1 MTPERYQQI
10 GEIYHS
16 ALELA
21 PKQRVTFLA
30 QACAGDE
37 ELLREVESLIA
48 SNEQAGE
55 FIHAPALEVAAE
67 LLATDQLDLFPGK
80 SLGPYTILELLG
92 SGGMGEVYLA
102 QDSRLGRRVA
112 LKLLPDHFV
121 TNQDRLR
128 RFRQEARAASALNHP
143 NIITIH
149 EIGETETTHY
159 IVTEFI
165 EGETL
170 RALLFRNRVELVR
183 ALDIATQAASALAA
197 AHVAGIV
204 HRDIKPENIMLRDDG
219 YVKVLDFGIAKLM
232 PEGPAPPMGMSVETC
247 PGLIVGTAHY
257 MSPEQAQGL
266 KVDERTDIWSLGVVL
281 YEMLTGQLPFKGKT
295 LSHTVVSIVEQQ
307 VPPLVQGPEVPVELE
322 RILMKALNKHPEE
335 RYQTIKDMLVDL
347 RTLQRDLDSGVR
359 ANTTQEIAKAHT
371 SSVQSIVRLVKP
383 HWLTAMVVLAVL
395 LVTIVG
401 IAYFTG
407 SSKKSINSLAI
418 LPFVNA
424 TSDPN
429 TEHLSEGITE
439 SLINN
444 LSQIPRLRVM
454 ARTTVFSFNGQNLDS
469 QKVGSDLGVD
479 AVVTG
484 RVTQLAD
491 TLVIQVEL
499 VDVSSGAQIWGERF
513 NRKLTDLVTM
523 QEEISREISEKLHL
537 RMTDEERSRVSKRH
551 TINAEA
557 YQLYLKGRY
566 HWNKRTQEGLKK
578 SIEYFTEALEND
590 PTYAQAY
597 AGIADSYNTLARFS
611 FLRPQE
617 AYPKARAAVTKALEI
632 DETLAEAHSSLA
644 VVKMDY
650 EWDLPGAEREFKRAI
665 ELNPS
670 YPSAHQW
677 YGLLLVSR
685 GQTEEALAETKRA
698 QQLDPLSL
706 IVDMGL
712 GGMYIYARRFDEAI
726 AHLEKI
732 RDLHPEAFQPDS
744 NLSYVYEIKGM
755 KDEAVASYLKSR
767 TLAGDTAERIAAL
780 KTVYEVSGWNGYL
793 QRRVDEM
800 KEHARLK
807 RYISPFSVALLYAQ
821 MGEKNEALAWLEKT
835 YEERNYRL
843 LFINVDA
850 RLDGLRSEPRFL
862 DLVRRI
868 DEACQIAQGSGT
880 G

>member
-16 ALELA
+16 ALELG
-21 PKQRVTFLA
+21 PKQRVAFLA

-67 LLATDQLDLFPGK
+67 LLTTDQCDLLPGK
-80 SLGPYTILELLG
+80 SLGPYTILELIG

-121 TNQDRLR
+121 INEDRLR

-149 EIGETETTHY
+149 EIGEAETTHY

-170 RALLFRNRVELVR
+170 RALLIRNRIELAR
-183 ALDIATQAASALAA
+183 ALDIATQTASALAA
-197 AHVAGIV
+197 AHMAGIV
-204 HRDIKPENIMLRDDG
+204 HRDIKPENIMLRRDG

-232 PEGPAPPMGMSVETC
+232 PEGVTPSMGMSFETS

-257 MSPEQAQGL
+257 MSPEQAQGF
-266 KVDERTDIWSLGVVL
+266 KVDERTDIWSLGVLL

-295 LSHTVVSIVEQQ
+295 SSHTVVSIVEQK
-307 VPPLVQGPEVPVELE
+307 VPPLVRGPEVPVELE
-322 RILMKALNKHPEE
+322 RILMKALNKNPEN
-335 RYQTIKDMLVDL
+335 RYQTTKDMLVDL
-347 RTLQRDLDSGVR
+347 RMLQRDLDSGVR
-359 ANTTQEIAKAHT
+359 ANTTQEIAKANT
-371 SSVQSIVRLVKP
+371 SSVQSFVRVVKP
-383 HWLTAMVVLAVL
+383 HWLIAMVALAVL
-395 LVTIVG
+395 LVTTAG
-401 IAYFTG
+401 IAYYTR
-407 SSKKSINSLAI
+407 SNKKSINSLAI
-418 LPFVNA
+418 LPFINA

-444 LSQIPRLRVM
+444 LSQVPSLRVM
-454 ARTTVFSFNGQNLDS
+454 ARSTVFSFNGRLDS
-469 QKVGSDLGVD
+469 QKVGRDLGVD

-513 NRKLTDLVTM
+513 NRKLTDVVTM

-557 YQLYLKGRY
+557 YQSYLKGRY
-566 HWNKRTQEGLKK
+566 HWNKRTQEGLRK
-578 SIEYFTEALEND
+578 SIEYFTEALEKD

-597 AGIADSYNTLARFS
+597 AGMADSYNTLARFN

-617 AYPKARAAVTKALEI
+617 AYPKARAAVTKALEV

-677 YGLLLVSR
+677 YGLLLMSR

-712 GGMYIYARRFDEAI
+712 GGLYIYARRFDEAI
-726 AHLEKI
+726 VYLEKI
-732 RDLHPEAFQPDS
+732 RELHPEAFQPDS
-744 NLSYVYEIKGM
+744 NLAYVYEIKGM

-780 KTVYEVSGWNGYL
+780 KAAYAVSGWKGYL
-793 QRRVDEM
+793 QKRVDEM

-821 MGEKNEALAWLEKT
+821 MGEKNQALAWLEKT

-843 LFINVDA
+843 LFIKVDA
-850 RLDGLRSEPRFL
+850 RLDSLRSEPQFL

-868 DEACQIAQGSGT
+868 DEACQLAQRS
-880 G
+880 

>member
-16 ALELA
+16 ALELG
-21 PKQRVTFLA
+21 PKQRVAFLA
-30 QACAGDE
+30 QVCAGDE

-48 SNEQAGE
+48 SNEKAGE

-67 LLATDQLDLFPGK
+67 LLTKDQCDLLPGK

-121 TNQDRLR
+121 TNEDRLR

-149 EIGETETTHY
+149 EIGEAETTHY

-170 RALLFRNRVELVR
+170 RALLTRNRIEFVR
-183 ALDIATQAASALAA
+183 ALDIATQTASALAA

-204 HRDIKPENIMLRDDG
+204 HRDIKPENIMLRRDG

-232 PEGPAPPMGMSVETC
+232 PEGPSPSMGMSFETT

-295 LSHTVVSIVEQQ
+295 SSHTVVSIVEQR
-307 VPPLVQGPEVPVELE
+307 VPPLVRGPEVPVELE

-335 RYQTIKDMLVDL
+335 RYQTTKDMLVDL
-347 RTLQRDLDSGVR
+347 RMLQRDLDSGVK
-359 ANTTQEIAKAHT
+359 ANTTQEIANAHT
-371 SSVQSIVRLVKP
+371 SSVRSFVRIGKP
-383 HWLTAMVVLAVL
+383 YWLTAMAVAVL
-395 LVTIVG
+395 LVTIAG
-401 IAYFTG
+401 IAYFTR
-407 SSKKSINSLAI
+407 SNKKSINSLAI

-424 TSDPN
+424 TSDPS

-469 QKVGSDLGVD
+469 RKVGSDLGVD

-491 TLVIQVEL
+491 TLVIQVDL

-513 NRKLTDLVTM
+513 NRKLTDVVTM

-557 YQLYLKGRY
+557 YQSYLKGRY
-566 HWNKRTQEGLKK
+566 HWNKRTQDGLKK
-578 SIEYFTEALEND
+578 SIEYFSEALEKD

-597 AGIADSYNTLARFS
+597 AGIADSYNTLARFN

-706 IVDMGL
+706 IVDMGV
-712 GGMYIYARRFDEAI
+712 GGLYIYARRFDEAI
-726 AHLEKI
+726 GHLEKI

-744 NLSYVYEIKGM
+744 NLAYVYEIKGM
-755 KDEAVASYLKSR
+755 TDEAVASYLKSR

-780 KTVYEVSGWNGYL
+780 KAAYAVSGWKGYL
-793 QRRVDEM
+793 QKRVEEM
-800 KEHARLK
+800 KEHARLQ

-821 MGEKNEALAWLEKT
+821 MGEKNQALAWLEKT

-843 LFINVDA
+843 LFIKVDA
-850 RLDGLRSEPRFL
+850 RLDSLRSEPRFL

-868 DEACQIAQGSGT
+868 DEACQLAQRS
-880 G
+880 

>member
-1 MTPERYQQI
+1 MTPERHQQI
-10 GEIYHS
+10 GEIYHA

-21 PKQRVTFLA
+21 PKQREYFLA
-30 QACAGDE
+30 RACVGDDT
-37 ELLREVESLIA
+37 LLREVESLLA
-48 SNEQAGE
+48 SNEQAGD
-55 FIHAPALEVAAE
+55 FIRSPALEVAAD
-67 LLATDQLDLFPGK
+67 LLNTEHTGVLAGK
-80 SLGPYTILELLG
+80 SLGPYKILELLG

-112 LKLLPDHFV
+112 LKLLPDYFV
-121 TNQDRLR
+121 TYGDRLR

-149 EIGETETTHY
+149 EIGEADSTHY

-170 RALLFRNRVELVR
+170 RALIGNHIELVR
-183 ALDIATQAASALAA
+183 ALDIAVQTASALAA
-197 AHVAGIV
+197 AHAAGIV
-204 HRDIKPENIMLRDDG
+204 HRDIKPENIMLRRDG

-232 PEGPAPPMGMSVETC
+232 ERAASMGLSFETS

-266 KVDERTDIWSLGVVL
+266 EIDERTDIWSLGVVL
-281 YEMLTGQLPFKGKT
+281 YEMVTGQLPFKGKT
-295 LSHTVVSIVEQQ
+295 PSHTIVSIVEQQ
-307 VPPLVQGPEVPVELE
+307 LPQLVQVPAELA
-322 RILMKALNKHPEE
+322 RIVMKALNKNPDE

-347 RTLQRDLDSGVR
+347 RMLQRELDSGVR
-359 ANTTQEIAKAHT
+359 SNTTQENANART
-371 SSVQSIVRLVKP
+371 SSVKSFVGSVKY
-383 HWLTAMVVLAVL
+383 HWLIAMMTFAVL
-395 LVTIVG
+395 LMSIAG
-401 IAYFTG
+401 IAYFTR
-407 SSKKSINSLAI
+407 SSKQNINSLAI

-444 LSQIPRLRVM
+444 LSQVPKLRVI
-454 ARTTVFSFNGQNLDS
+454 ARSTVFSFNGQSLDS
-469 QKVGSDLGVD
+469 RKVGSELGVD

-491 TLVIQVEL
+491 TLVIQVDL

-513 NRKLTDLVTM
+513 NRKLTDVVNM
-523 QEEISREISEKLHL
+523 QEEISREISERLHL

-551 TINAEA
+551 TINADA
-557 YQLYLKGRY
+557 YQSYLKGRY
-566 HWNKRTQEGLKK
+566 HWNKRTNDGLKK
-578 SIEYFTEALEND
+578 SIEFFTEALEKD

-597 AGIADSYNTLARFS
+597 AGIADSYNTLARFNY
-611 FLRPQE
+611 LQAQE

-665 ELNPS
+665 ALNPS
-670 YPSAHQW
+670 YSSAHQW

-685 GQTEEALAETKRA
+685 GQTEEAIAETKRA

-712 GGMYIYARRFDEAI
+712 GGLYIYARRFDEAI
-726 AHLEKI
+726 AYLEKV
-732 RDLHPEAFQPDS
+732 RELHPEAFQPDS
-744 NLSYVYEIKGM
+744 NLAYIYEIKGM
-755 KDEAVASYLKSR
+755 KDEAVAAYLKSR
-767 TLAGDTAERIAAL
+767 TLAGDTAERVAAL
-780 KTVYEVSGWNGYL
+780 QAAYTVSGWKGYL
-793 QRRVDEM
+793 QKRVDEM

-807 RYISPFSVALLYAQ
+807 RYVSPFSIALLYAQ
-821 MGEKNEALAWLEKT
+821 MGEKEQALAWLEKT

-843 LFINVDA
+843 LFIKVDA
-850 RLDGLRSEPRFL
+850 RLDALRSEPGFV

-868 DEACQIAQGSGT
+868 DESCQLAQSKDS
-880 G
+880 

>member
-16 ALELA
+16 ALELG
-21 PKQRVTFLA
+21 PTQRVAFLA

-48 SNEQAGE
+48 SGEQAGE
-55 FIHAPALEVAAE
+55 FIQAPALEVAAE
-67 LLATDQLDLFPGK
+67 LLTTDQCDLLPGK
-80 SLGPYTILELLG
+80 SLGPYTILEILG

-121 TNQDRLR
+121 TNEERLR

-149 EIGETETTHY
+149 EIGEAETTHY

-170 RALLFRNRVELVR
+170 RALLSRNRIELVR
-183 ALDIATQAASALAA
+183 ALDIATQTASALAA

-204 HRDIKPENIMLRDDG
+204 HRDIKPENIMLRLDG
-219 YVKVLDFGIAKLM
+219 YVKILDFGIAKLM
-232 PEGPAPPMGMSVETC
+232 PEGPAPAMGKSFETS

-295 LSHTVVSIVEQQ
+295 PSHTVVSIVEQPA
-307 VPPLVQGPEVPVELE
+307 PPLVRGPEVPVELE
-322 RILMKALNKHPEE
+322 RILMKALNKNPEK
-335 RYQTIKDMLVDL
+335 RYQTIKEMLVEL
-347 RTLQRDLDSGVR
+347 RMLQRDLDSGVR
-359 ANTTQEIAKAHT
+359 ANTTQESAKAHT
-371 SSVQSIVRLVKP
+371 SSVQSFLRVVKP
-383 HWLTAMVVLAVL
+383 HWLTAMVALSVL
-395 LVTIVG
+395 LVTIAV
-401 IAYFTG
+401 IAYFTR
-407 SSKKSINSLAI
+407 SNKKSINSLAI

-444 LSQIPRLRVM
+444 LSQVPTLRVM
-454 ARTTVFSFNGQNLDS
+454 ARSTVFSFNGKNVDS
-469 QKVGSDLGVD
+469 RKVGSDLGVD

-491 TLVIQVEL
+491 TLVIQVDL

-513 NRKLTDLVTM
+513 NRKLTDVVTM

-557 YQLYLKGRY
+557 YQSYLKGRY
-566 HWNKRTQEGLKK
+566 HWNKRTQEGLRK
-578 SIEYFTEALEND
+578 SIEYFTEALDKD
-590 PTYAQAY
+590 PAYAQAY
-597 AGIADSYNTLARFS
+597 AGMADSYNTLARFN

-617 AYPKARAAVTKALEI
+617 AYPKARAAATKALEI

-670 YPSAHQW
+670 YASAHQW
-677 YGLLLVSR
+677 YGLLLMSR
-685 GQTEEALAETKRA
+685 GQTEEALAETKHA

-712 GGMYIYARRFDEAI
+712 GGLYIYARRFDEAI
-726 AHLEKI
+726 AHFEKI

-767 TLAGDTAERIAAL
+767 TLAGDTPERIAAL
-780 KTVYEVSGWNGYL
+780 KTAYALSGWKGYL

-821 MGEKNEALAWLEKT
+821 MGEKNQALAWLEKT

-843 LFINVDA
+843 LFIKVDA
-850 RLDGLRSEPRFL
+850 RLDSLRSEPRFL

-868 DEACQIAQGSGT
+868 DEACQLAQRS
-880 G
+880 

>member
-16 ALELA
+16 ALELG
-21 PKQRVTFLA
+21 PTQRVAFLA

-37 ELLREVESLIA
+37 DLRREVESLIA

-67 LLATDQLDLFPGK
+67 LLTTDQCGLRPGK

-112 LKLLPDHFV
+112 LKLLPAHFV
-121 TNQDRLR
+121 TNEERLR
-128 RFRQEARAASALNHP
+128 RFRQEARSASALNHP

-149 EIGETETTHY
+149 EIGEAETTHY

-170 RALLFRNRVELVR
+170 RALLARNRIELVR
-183 ALDIATQAASALAA
+183 ALDIATQTASALAA

-204 HRDIKPENIMLRDDG
+204 HRDIKPENIMLRRDG
-219 YVKVLDFGIAKLM
+219 YVKVLDFGIGKLM
-232 PEGPAPPMGMSVETC
+232 PEGFAPSMGKSFETS

-257 MSPEQAQGL
+257 MSPEQAQGF
-266 KVDERTDIWSLGVVL
+266 KVDERTYIWSLGVVL

-307 VPPLVQGPEVPVELE
+307 VQPLVRGPKVPVELE

-347 RTLQRDLDSGVR
+347 RMLQRDLDSGVR

-371 SSVQSIVRLVKP
+371 SSFIRIAKP
-383 HWLTAMVVLAVL
+383 HWLIATVALAML
-395 LVTIVG
+395 LVTIAA
-401 IAYFTG
+401 IAYFTT
-407 SSKKSINSLAI
+407 SNKKSINSLAI

-444 LSQIPRLRVM
+444 LSQVPSLRVM
-454 ARTTVFSFNGQNLDS
+454 ARSTVFSFNGQNVDS
-469 QKVGSDLGVD
+469 RKVGSDLGVD

-491 TLVIQVEL
+491 TLIIQVDL
-499 VDVSSGAQIWGERF
+499 VNVSSGAQIWGERF
-513 NRKLTDLVTM
+513 NRKLTDVVTM
-523 QEEISREISEKLHL
+523 QEEISREISEKLNL

-557 YQLYLKGRY
+557 YQSYLKGRY
-566 HWNKRTQEGLKK
+566 QWNKRTQEGLKK
-578 SIEYFTEALEND
+578 SIEYFTEALEKD
-590 PTYAQAY
+590 PAYAQAY
-597 AGIADSYNTLARFS
+597 AGMADSYNTLARFNYV
-611 FLRPQE
+611 RPQE

-632 DETLAEAHSSLA
+632 DETLAEAHTSLA

-665 ELNPS
+665 VLNPS
-670 YPSAHQW
+670 YSSAHQW

-685 GQTEEALAETKRA
+685 GQTEQAIAETKRA

-712 GGMYIYARRFDEAI
+712 GGLYIYARRFDEAI
-726 AHLEKI
+726 AYLEKI
-732 RDLHPEAFQPDS
+732 RDQHPEAFQPDS
-744 NLSYVYEIKGM
+744 NL
-755 KDEAVASYLKSR
+755 A
-767 TLAGDTAERIAAL
+767 
-780 KTVYEVSGWNGYL
+780 
-793 QRRVDEM
+793 
-800 KEHARLK
+800 
-807 RYISPFSVALLYAQ
+807 
-821 MGEKNEALAWLEKT
+821 
-835 YEERNYRL
+835 
-843 LFINVDA
+843 
-850 RLDGLRSEPRFL
+850 
-862 DLVRRI
+862 
-868 DEACQIAQGSGT
+868 
-880 G
+880 

>member
-1 MTPERYQQI
+1 M
-10 GEIYHS
+10 
-16 ALELA
+16 
-21 PKQRVTFLA
+21 
-30 QACAGDE
+30 
-37 ELLREVESLIA
+37 
-48 SNEQAGE
+48 
-55 FIHAPALEVAAE
+55 
-67 LLATDQLDLFPGK
+67 
-80 SLGPYTILELLG
+80 
-92 SGGMGEVYLA
+92 
-102 QDSRLGRRVA
+102 
-112 LKLLPDHFV
+112 
-121 TNQDRLR
+121 LR
-128 RFRQEARAASALNHP
+128 R
-143 NIITIH
+143 
-149 EIGETETTHY
+149 
-159 IVTEFI
+159 
-165 EGETL
+165 
-170 RALLFRNRVELVR
+170 
-183 ALDIATQAASALAA
+183 
-197 AHVAGIV
+197 
-204 HRDIKPENIMLRDDG
+204 DG

-232 PEGPAPPMGMSVETC
+232 PLPSIRMSVETS
-247 PGLIVGTAHY
+247 PGLIVGTANY

-266 KVDERTDIWSLGVVL
+266 TVDERSDIWSLGVVL

-295 LSHTVVSIVEQQ
+295 VSHTVVSIVEQPA
-307 VPPLVQGPEVPVELE
+307 PPLVRGPEIPVELE
-322 RILMKALNKHPEE
+322 RILMKALNKNPEN
-335 RYQTIKDMLVDL
+335 RYQTAKDMLIAL
-347 RTLQRDLDSGVR
+347 RRLERDLDSGVR

-371 SSVQSIVRLVKP
+371 SSVKSFGRVVKS
-383 HWLTAMVVLAVL
+383 HWLTAMLALAVL
-395 LVTIVG
+395 LATTAG
-401 IAYFTG
+401 IAYFTR
-407 SSKKSINSLAI
+407 SNKKSINSLAI

-444 LSQIPRLRVM
+444 LSQVPSLRVM
-454 ARTTVFSFNGQNLDS
+454 ARSTVFSFKGQNVDS
-469 QKVGSDLGVD
+469 RKVGSDLGVD

-491 TLVIQVEL
+491 TLVIQVDL

-513 NRKLTDLVTM
+513 NRKLTDVVTM

-557 YQLYLKGRY
+557 YQSYLKGRY
-566 HWNKRTQEGLKK
+566 HWNKRTQEGLRK
-578 SIEYFTEALEND
+578 SIEYFTEALDKD

-597 AGIADSYNTLARFS
+597 AGMADSYNTLARFN

-617 AYPKARAAVTKALEI
+617 AYPKARVAVTKALAI

-670 YPSAHQW
+670 YSGAHQW
-677 YGLLLVSR
+677 YGLLLMSR

-712 GGMYIYARRFDEAI
+712 GGLYIYARRFDEAI
-726 AHLEKI
+726 AYLEKV
-732 RDLHPEAFQPDS
+732 RELHPEAFQPDS

-755 KDEAVASYLKSR
+755 RNEAVAAYLKSR
-767 TLAGDTAERIAAL
+767 TLAGDTTERVAAL
-780 KTVYEVSGWNGYL
+780 KAVYTLSGWKGYL
-793 QRRVDEM
+793 QRRIDEM

-821 MGEKNEALAWLEKT
+821 MGEKNQALAWLEKT

-843 LFINVDA
+843 LFIKVDA
-850 RLDGLRSEPRFL
+850 RLDSLRSEPRFL
-862 DLVRRI
+862 DLVKRI
-868 DEACQIAQGSGT
+868 DEACQLAQRS
-880 G
+880 

>member
-16 ALELA
+16 ALELG
-21 PKQRVTFLA
+21 PKQRVAFLA

-67 LLATDQLDLFPGK
+67 LLTTDQCDLLPGK
-80 SLGPYTILELLG
+80 SLGPYTILELIG

-121 TNQDRLR
+121 INEDRLR

-149 EIGETETTHY
+149 EIGEAETTHY

-170 RALLFRNRVELVR
+170 RALLIRNRIELAR
-183 ALDIATQAASALAA
+183 ALDIATQTASALAA
-197 AHVAGIV
+197 AHMAGIV
-204 HRDIKPENIMLRDDG
+204 HRDVKPENIMLRRDG

-232 PEGPAPPMGMSVETC
+232 PEGVTPSMGMSFETS

-257 MSPEQAQGL
+257 MSPEQAQGF
-266 KVDERTDIWSLGVVL
+266 KVDERTDIWSLGVLL

-295 LSHTVVSIVEQQ
+295 SSHTVVSIVEQE
-307 VPPLVQGPEVPVELE
+307 VPPLVRGPEVPVELE
-322 RILMKALNKHPEE
+322 RILMKALNKNPEN
-335 RYQTIKDMLVDL
+335 RYQTTKDMLVDL
-347 RTLQRDLDSGVR
+347 RMLQRDLDSGVR
-359 ANTTQEIAKAHT
+359 ANTTQEIAKANT
-371 SSVQSIVRLVKP
+371 SSVQSFVRVVKP
-383 HWLTAMVVLAVL
+383 HWLIAMVALAVL
-395 LVTIVG
+395 LVTTAG
-401 IAYFTG
+401 IAYYTR
-407 SSKKSINSLAI
+407 SNKKSINSLAI
-418 LPFVNA
+418 LPFINA

-444 LSQIPRLRVM
+444 LSQVPSLRVM
-454 ARTTVFSFNGQNLDS
+454 ARSTVFSFNGRLDS
-469 QKVGSDLGVD
+469 QKVGRDLGVD

-513 NRKLTDLVTM
+513 NRKLTDVVTM

-557 YQLYLKGRY
+557 YQSYLKGRY
-566 HWNKRTQEGLKK
+566 HWNKRTQEGLRK
-578 SIEYFTEALEND
+578 SIEYFTEALEKD

-597 AGIADSYNTLARFS
+597 AGMADSYNTLARFN

-617 AYPKARAAVTKALEI
+617 AYPKARAAVTKALEV

-677 YGLLLVSR
+677 YGLLLMSR

-712 GGMYIYARRFDEAI
+712 GGLYIYARRFDEAI
-726 AHLEKI
+726 VYLEKI
-732 RDLHPEAFQPDS
+732 RELHPEAFQPDS
-744 NLSYVYEIKGM
+744 NLAYVYEIKGM

-780 KTVYEVSGWNGYL
+780 KAAYAVSGWKGYL
-793 QRRVDEM
+793 QKRVDEI

-821 MGEKNEALAWLEKT
+821 MGEKNQALAWLEKT

-843 LFINVDA
+843 LFIKVDA
-850 RLDGLRSEPRFL
+850 RLDSLRSEPQFL

-868 DEACQIAQGSGT
+868 DEACQLAQRS
-880 G
+880 

>member
-16 ALELA
+16 ALELG
-21 PKQRVTFLA
+21 PKQRVAFLA

-55 FIHAPALEVAAE
+55 FIQAPALEVAAE
-67 LLATDQLDLFPGK
+67 LLTMDQCDLLPGK

-121 TNQDRLR
+121 TNVERLR

-149 EIGETETTHY
+149 EIGEAETTHY

-170 RALLFRNRVELVR
+170 RTLLSRNGIELVR
-183 ALDIATQAASALAA
+183 ALDIATQTASALAA

-204 HRDIKPENIMLRDDG
+204 HRDIKPENIMLRLDG

-232 PEGPAPPMGMSVETC
+232 PEGPAPSRGKSFETN

-281 YEMLTGQLPFKGKT
+281 YEMLTGQLPFKGRT
-295 LSHTVVSIVEQQ
+295 PNHTVVSIVEQQ
-307 VPPLVQGPEVPVELE
+307 VPPLVRGPEVPVELE
-322 RILMKALNKHPEE
+322 RILMKALNKNPEK
-335 RYQTIKDMLVDL
+335 RYQTIKEMLVEL
-347 RTLQRDLDSGVR
+347 RMLQRNLDSGVR

-371 SSVQSIVRLVKP
+371 SSVQSFLRVVKP
-383 HWLTAMVVLAVL
+383 HWLTAMVALAVL
-395 LVTIVG
+395 LVTIAV
-401 IAYFTG
+401 ITYVTR
-407 SSKKSINSLAI
+407 SNKKSINSLAI
-418 LPFVNA
+418 LPFVNS

-444 LSQIPRLRVM
+444 LSQVPTLRVM
-454 ARTTVFSFNGQNLDS
+454 ARTTVFSFNGQNVDS
-469 QKVGSDLGVD
+469 RKVGSDLGVD

-491 TLVIQVEL
+491 TLVIQVDL

-513 NRKLTDLVTM
+513 NRKLTDVVTM

-557 YQLYLKGRY
+557 YQSYLKGRY
-566 HWNKRTQEGLKK
+566 HWNKRTQEGLRK
-578 SIEYFTEALEND
+578 SIEYFTEALEKD
-590 PTYAQAY
+590 PAYAQAY
-597 AGIADSYNTLARFS
+597 AGIADSYNTLARFNY
-611 FLRPQE
+611 LRNQE

-632 DETLAEAHSSLA
+632 DETLAEAHTSLA

-670 YPSAHQW
+670 YSSAHQW

-685 GQTEEALAETKRA
+685 GQTEEAIAETKRA

-712 GGMYIYARRFDEAI
+712 GGLYIYARRFDEAI
-726 AHLEKI
+726 AYLEKV

-744 NLSYVYEIKGM
+744 NLAYIYEIKGM
-755 KDEAVASYLKSR
+755 KDEAVASYLRSR
-767 TLAGDTAERIAAL
+767 TLAGDTAERVAAV
-780 KTVYEVSGWNGYL
+780 KAAYVASGWKSYL
-793 QRRVDEM
+793 QKRVDEM
-800 KEHARLK
+800 KEHAKLK
-807 RYISPFSVALLYAQ
+807 RYISPFSVALLYAL
-821 MGEKNEALAWLEKT
+821 MGEKDQALAWLEKT

-843 LFINVDA
+843 LFIKVDA
-850 RLDGLRSEPRFL
+850 RLDSLRSEPRFL

-868 DEACQIAQGSGT
+868 DEACQLAQRS
-880 G
+880 

>member
-10 GEIYHS
+10 GEIYHA
-16 ALELA
+16 ALELG
-21 PKQRVTFLA
+21 PKQRVAFLA
-30 QACAGDE
+30 QACTGDA

-55 FIHAPALEVAAE
+55 FIDALALEVAAE
-67 LLATDQLDLFPGK
+67 LFITNQFNLLPGK
-80 SLGPYTILELLG
+80 SLGPYTILKLLG

-121 TNQDRLR
+121 TNEDRLR

-149 EIGETETTHY
+149 EIGEAETTHY

-170 RALLFRNRVELVR
+170 RALLIRNRIELVR
-183 ALDIATQAASALAA
+183 ALDIATQTASALAA
-197 AHVAGIV
+197 AHVAGII
-204 HRDIKPENIMLRDDG
+204 HRDIKPENIMLRRDG

-232 PEGPAPPMGMSVETC
+232 PSPSMGMSFETS
-247 PGLIVGTAHY
+247 PGLIVGTANY
-257 MSPEQAQGL
+257 MSPEQAQGF
-266 KVDERTDIWSLGVVL
+266 KIDERTDIWSLGVVL

-307 VPPLVQGPEVPVELE
+307 VPRLVREPEVPVELE

-347 RTLQRDLDSGVR
+347 RMLQRDLDSGVR

-371 SSVQSIVRLVKP
+371 STVQSFVRVVKP
-383 HWLTAMVVLAVL
+383 HWLTAMVTLAVVLA
-395 LVTIVG
+395 TIAG
-401 IAYFTG
+401 IAYFTRTN
-407 SSKKSINSLAI
+407 KKSINSLAI

-429 TEHLSEGITE
+429 TEHLSAGITE

-444 LSQIPRLRVM
+444 LSQVPQLRVI
-454 ARTTVFSFNGQNLDS
+454 ARSTVFSFNGQNVDS
-469 QKVGSDLGVD
+469 RKVGSDLGVD

-491 TLVIQVEL
+491 TLVIQVDL

-513 NRKLTDLVTM
+513 NRKLTDVVAM
-523 QEEISREISEKLHL
+523 QEEISGEISEKLHL
-537 RMTDEERSRVSKRH
+537 RMTDEERSRVFRSH

-557 YQLYLKGRY
+557 YQSYLKGRY
-566 HWNKRTQEGLKK
+566 QWNKRTQEGLTK
-578 SIEYFTEALEND
+578 SIEYFTEALEKD

-597 AGIADSYNTLARFS
+597 AGIADSYNTLARFNY
-611 FLRPQE
+611 LRPQE
-617 AYPKARAAVTKALEI
+617 AYPKARAAATKALEV
-632 DETLAEAHSSLA
+632 DETLAEAHTSLA

-665 ELNPS
+665 ALNPS
-670 YPSAHQW
+670 YAGAHQW
-677 YGLLLVSR
+677 YGSLLMSR

-712 GGMYIYARRFDEAI
+712 GGLYIYARRFDEAI
-726 AHLEKI
+726 AYLEKV

-744 NLSYVYEIKGM
+744 NLAYIYEIKGM
-755 KDEAVASYLKSR
+755 KDEAVASYLRSR
-767 TLAGDTAERIAAL
+767 TLAGDTSERVTAVKAAY
-780 KTVYEVSGWNGYL
+780 VASGWKGYL
-793 QRRVDEM
+793 QRRIDEM
-800 KEHARLK
+800 KEHARLN
-807 RYISPFSVALLYAQ
+807 RYVSSFSVALLYAL
-821 MGEKNEALAWLEKT
+821 MGEKDEALAWLEKT
-835 YEERNYRL
+835 YEEHNYRL
-843 LFINVDA
+843 LFIKVDA
-850 RLDGLRSEPRFL
+850 RLDALRSEPRFL

-868 DEACQIAQGSGT
+868 DEACQLAQRS
-880 G
+880 

>member
-10 GEIYHS
+10 GDVYHS
-16 ALELA
+16 ALELG
-21 PKQRVTFLA
+21 PEERPVFLA

-55 FIHAPALEVAAE
+55 FIHAPALEVAAG
-67 LLATDQLDLFPGK
+67 LLTKDQFDLLPGK

-121 TNQDRLR
+121 TNEDRLR

-149 EIGETETTHY
+149 EIGEAQTTHY

-170 RALLFRNRVELVR
+170 RALLIRNRPEPSS
-183 ALDIATQAASALAA
+183 ALDIAIQTASALAA
-197 AHVAGIV
+197 AHAAGIV
-204 HRDIKPENIMLRDDG
+204 HRDIKPENIMLRRDG

-232 PEGPAPPMGMSVETC
+232 PEGPAPSMGMSFETS

-257 MSPEQAQGL
+257 MSPEQAQGF

-281 YEMLTGQLPFKGKT
+281 YEMLTAQLPFKGKT
-295 LSHTVVSIVEQQ
+295 PSHTVVSIVEQQ
-307 VPPLVQGPEVPVELE
+307 VPPLARGPEELAP
-322 RILMKALNKHPEE
+322 ILMKALNKNPDK

-347 RTLQRDLDSGVR
+347 RMVQRDLDSGVR
-359 ANTTQEIAKAHT
+359 ADTTQEIAQAQT
-371 SSVQSIVRLVKP
+371 SSFIKIAKH
-383 HWLTAMVVLAVL
+383 HWLTAMVALAVL
-395 LVTIVG
+395 LVSVAG
-401 IAYFTG
+401 IAYFTRTN
-407 SSKKSINSLAI
+407 KKSINSLAI

-444 LSQIPRLRVM
+444 LSQVPRLRVM
-454 ARTTVFSFNGQNLDS
+454 ARSTVFSFNGQNLDS
-469 QKVGSDLGVD
+469 RKVGNDLGVD

-491 TLVIQVEL
+491 TLVIQVDL
-499 VDVSSGAQIWGERF
+499 VDVLSGAQIWGERF
-513 NRKLTDLVTM
+513 NRKLTDVVTM

-551 TINAEA
+551 TVNAEA
-557 YQLYLKGRY
+557 YQSYLKGRY
-566 HWNKRTQEGLKK
+566 QWNKRTQEGLKK
-578 SIEYFTEALEND
+578 SIEYFTEALDKD
-590 PTYAQAY
+590 PAYAQAY
-597 AGIADSYNTLARFS
+597 AGMADSYNTLARFNY
-611 FLRPQE
+611 LRNQE

-632 DETLAEAHSSLA
+632 DETLAEAHASLA

-670 YPSAHQW
+670 YSSAHQW

-685 GQTEEALAETKRA
+685 GQTEEAIAETKRA

-712 GGMYIYARRFDEAI
+712 GGLYIYARRFDEAI
-726 AHLEKI
+726 AYLEKV

-744 NLSYVYEIKGM
+744 NLAYIYEIKGM
-755 KDEAVASYLKSR
+755 KNEAVAAYLRSR
-767 TLAGDTAERIAAL
+767 TLAGDTAERVAAL
-780 KTVYEVSGWNGYL
+780 KAAYAASGYKGYM
-793 QRRVDEM
+793 QKRVDEM
-800 KEHARLK
+800 KEHARQK
-807 RYISPFSVALLYAQ
+807 RYISPFSVALIYAQ
-821 MGEKNEALAWLEKT
+821 MGEKNQALTWLEKT

-843 LFINVDA
+843 LFINIDA
-850 RLDGLRSEPRFL
+850 RLDTLRSEPRFS
-862 DLVRRI
+862 DLVRRV
-868 DEACQIAQGSGT
+868 DEACQLAQKS
-880 G
+880 

>member
-10 GEIYHS
+10 GEIYHR
-16 ALELA
+16 ALELG
-21 PKQRVTFLA
+21 PKQRVSFLA

-67 LLATDQLDLFPGK
+67 LLTMDQCDLLPGK
-80 SLGPYTILELLG
+80 SLGPYTILELIG

-121 TNQDRLR
+121 TNEDRLR

-149 EIGETETTHY
+149 EIGEAETTHY

-170 RALLFRNRVELVR
+170 RTLLTHNRIELVR
-183 ALDIATQAASALAA
+183 ALDIATQTASALAA

-204 HRDIKPENIMLRDDG
+204 HRDIKPENIMLRRDG

-232 PEGPAPPMGMSVETC
+232 PEGAAPSMGKSFETS

-257 MSPEQAQGL
+257 MSPEQAQGF

-295 LSHTVVSIVEQQ
+295 PSHTVVSIVEQQ
-307 VPPLVQGPEVPVELE
+307 VPPLVHGPEVPVELE
-322 RILMKALNKHPEE
+322 RILMKALNKHPEK

-347 RTLQRDLDSGVR
+347 RTLQRDWESGVR
-359 ANTTQEIAKAHT
+359 AHTTQEIANART
-371 SSVQSIVRLVKP
+371 SSAFIRSVKP
-383 HWLTAMVVLAVL
+383 HWLTTTVALAAL
-395 LVTIVG
+395 LVTIAG
-401 IAYFTG
+401 IVYFTR
-407 SSKKSINSLAI
+407 SNKKSINSLAI

-444 LSQIPRLRVM
+444 LSQVPQLRVM
-454 ARTTVFSFNGQNLDS
+454 ARSTVFSFNRQNVDS
-469 QKVGSDLGVD
+469 RKVGNDLGVD

-491 TLVIQVEL
+491 TLVIQVDL

-513 NRKLTDLVTM
+513 NRKLTDVLTM

-557 YQLYLKGRY
+557 YQSYLKGRY
-566 HWNKRTQEGLKK
+566 HWNKRTQDGLRK
-578 SIEYFTEALEND
+578 SIEYFTEALEKD
-590 PTYAQAY
+590 PAYAQAY
-597 AGIADSYNTLARFS
+597 AGMADSYNTLARFNY
-611 FLRPQE
+611 LRPQE
-617 AYPKARAAVTKALEI
+617 AYPKAKAAVTKALEI
-632 DETLAEAHSSLA
+632 DETLAEAHTSLA

-665 ELNPS
+665 VLNPS
-670 YPSAHQW
+670 YSSAHQW

-685 GQTEEALAETKRA
+685 GQAEEAIAETKRA

-712 GGMYIYARRFDEAI
+712 GGLYIYARRFDEAI
-726 AHLEKI
+726 AYLEKV

-744 NLSYVYEIKGM
+744 NLAYIYEIKGM
-755 KDEAVASYLKSR
+755 KDEAVAAYLRSR
-767 TLAGDTAERIAAL
+767 TLAGDTAERVAAV
-780 KTVYEVSGWNGYL
+780 KAAYAVSGWKGYL
-793 QRRVDEM
+793 QKRVDEM
-800 KEHARLK
+800 KEHARLN
-807 RYISPFSVALLYAQ
+807 RYISSFSIALLYVL
-821 MGEKNEALAWLEKT
+821 MGENDQALA
-835 YEERNYRL
+835 
-843 LFINVDA
+843 
-850 RLDGLRSEPRFL
+850 
-862 DLVRRI
+862 
-868 DEACQIAQGSGT
+868 
-880 G
+880 

>member
-1 MTPERYQQI
+1 MTPERYEQI

-16 ALELA
+16 ALELD
-21 PKQRVTFLA
+21 PTQRVAFLA

-67 LLATDQLDLFPGK
+67 LIVTDPPDLLPGK

-128 RFRQEARAASALNHP
+128 RFQQEARAASALNHP

-170 RALLFRNRVELVR
+170 RALLSRNRVEPVR
-183 ALDIATQAASALAA
+183 ALDIATQTASALAA

-204 HRDIKPENIMLRDDG
+204 HRDIKPENIMLRRDG

-232 PEGPAPPMGMSVETC
+232 PEGPVPSMGMTFETS

-281 YEMLTGQLPFKGKT
+281 YEMLTGQLPFKGRT

-307 VPPLVQGPEVPVELE
+307 VPPLVHGPEVPVELE
-322 RILMKALNKHPEE
+322 RILMKALNKDPDE

-347 RTLQRDLDSGVR
+347 RMLQRDLDSGIR
-359 ANTTQEIAKAHT
+359 ANTTQEIANAHT
-371 SSVQSIVRLVKP
+371 SSAFVRLVKP
-383 HWLTAMVVLAVL
+383 HWLTAMAALAVL
-395 LVTIVG
+395 LVTIAG
-401 IAYFTG
+401 IVYFTRTN
-407 SSKKSINSLAI
+407 KKSINSLAI

-444 LSQIPRLRVM
+444 LSQVPRLRVM
-454 ARTTVFSFNGQNLDS
+454 ARSTVFSFNGKNLDS

-499 VDVSSGAQIWGERF
+499 VDVSNGAQIWGERF
-513 NRKLTDLVTM
+513 NRKLTDVVTM

-557 YQLYLKGRY
+557 YQSYLKGRY
-566 HWNKRTQEGLKK
+566 HWNKRTQDGLKK
-578 SIEYFTEALEND
+578 SIEYFTEALDKD

-597 AGIADSYNTLARFS
+597 AGIADSYNTLARFN

-617 AYPKARAAVTKALEI
+617 AYPKARAAATKALEI
-632 DETLAEAHSSLA
+632 DETLAEAHTSLA

-670 YPSAHQW
+670 YPNAHQW

-685 GQTEEALAETKRA
+685 GRTEEALAETKRA

-706 IVDMGL
+706 IADMGL

-726 AHLEKI
+726 AHLEKT

-755 KDEAVASYLKSR
+755 KDEAVASFLKSR
-767 TLAGDTAERIAAL
+767 TLAGDTAERVAAL
-780 KTVYEVSGWNGYL
+780 KAAYAVSGWKGYL

-800 KEHARLK
+800 KEHERLK

-821 MGEKNEALAWLEKT
+821 MGEKNQALAWLEKT
-835 YEERNYRL
+835 FEERNYRL
-843 LFINVDA
+843 LFIKVDA

-868 DEACQIAQGSGT
+868 DEACEIGQRS
-880 G
+880 

>member
-16 ALELA
+16 ALELG
-21 PKQRVTFLA
+21 PKQRLAFLA

-37 ELLREVESLIA
+37 ELLREVKSLIA

-67 LLATDQLDLFPGK
+67 LLTTDQCDLLPGK

-121 TNQDRLR
+121 TNEDRLR

-149 EIGETETTHY
+149 EIDEAETTHY
-159 IVTEFI
+159 IVTEFV

-170 RALLFRNRVELVR
+170 RALLIRNRIELVR
-183 ALDIATQAASALAA
+183 ALDIATQTASALAA
-197 AHVAGIV
+197 AHAAGIV
-204 HRDIKPENIMLRDDG
+204 HRDIKPENIMLRGDG

-232 PEGPAPPMGMSVETC
+232 PEGIASMGMSFETS

-295 LSHTVVSIVEQQ
+295 LSHTVVSIVEQE
-307 VPPLVQGPEVPVELE
+307 VPPLVRGPEVPVNELE
-322 RILMKALNKHPEE
+322 RILMKALNKNPEN

-347 RTLQRDLDSGVR
+347 RMLQRDLDSGIRV
-359 ANTTQEIAKAHT
+359 NTTQETARAHT
-371 SSVQSIVRLVKP
+371 SSVQRFIRVVKP
-383 HWLTAMVVLAVL
+383 HWLIAMVALAVL
-395 LVTIVG
+395 LVTVAG
-401 IAYFTG
+401 IAYFTR
-407 SSKKSINSLAI
+407 SKKKSINSLAI
-418 LPFVNA
+418 LPFINA

-444 LSQIPRLRVM
+444 LSQAPNLRVM
-454 ARTTVFSFNGQNLDS
+454 ARSTVFSFNGHPDS
-469 QKVGSDLGVD
+469 RKVGSDLGVD

-491 TLVIQVEL
+491 TLVIQVEI

-513 NRKLTDLVTM
+513 NRKLTDVVNM

-557 YQLYLKGRY
+557 YQSYLKGRY

-578 SIEYFTEALEND
+578 SIEYFTEALDKD

-597 AGIADSYNTLARFS
+597 AGMADSYNTLARFN

-677 YGLLLVSR
+677 YGSLLMSR

-712 GGMYIYARRFDEAI
+712 GGLYIYARRFDEAI
-726 AHLEKI
+726 FYLEKV
-732 RDLHPEAFQPDS
+732 RELHPEAFQPDS
-744 NLSYVYEIKGM
+744 NLAYVYEIKGM

-780 KTVYEVSGWNGYL
+780 KAAYAVSGWKGYL
-793 QRRVDEM
+793 QKRVDEM
-800 KEHARLK
+800 KEHARLE
-807 RYISPFSVALLYAQ
+807 RYISPFSVALLYLL
-821 MGEKNEALAWLEKT
+821 MGEKNQALAWLEKT

-843 LFINVDA
+843 LFIKVDA

-868 DEACQIAQGSGT
+868 DEACQLAQRS
-880 G
+880 

>member
-16 ALELA
+16 ALELG
-21 PKQRVTFLA
+21 PTQRVAFLA

-48 SNEQAGE
+48 SDEQAGE
-55 FIHAPALEVAAE
+55 FIQAPALEVAAE
-67 LLATDQLDLFPGK
+67 LLTTDQCDLLPGK
-80 SLGPYTILELLG
+80 SLGPYTILELIG

-121 TNQDRLR
+121 INEDRLR

-149 EIGETETTHY
+149 EIGEAETTHY

-170 RALLFRNRVELVR
+170 RALLIRNRIELAR
-183 ALDIATQAASALAA
+183 ALDIATQTASALAA
-197 AHVAGIV
+197 AHMAGIV
-204 HRDIKPENIMLRDDG
+204 HRDIKPENIMLRRDG

-232 PEGPAPPMGMSVETC
+232 PEGVTPSMGMSFETS

-257 MSPEQAQGL
+257 MSPEQAQGF
-266 KVDERTDIWSLGVVL
+266 KVDERTDIWSLGVLL

-295 LSHTVVSIVEQQ
+295 SSHTVVSIVEQK
-307 VPPLVQGPEVPVELE
+307 VPPLVRGPEVPVELE
-322 RILMKALNKHPEE
+322 RILMKALNKNPEN
-335 RYQTIKDMLVDL
+335 RYQTTKDMLVDL
-347 RTLQRDLDSGVR
+347 RMLQRDLDSGVR
-359 ANTTQEIAKAHT
+359 ANTTQEIAKANT
-371 SSVQSIVRLVKP
+371 SSVQSFVRVVKP
-383 HWLTAMVVLAVL
+383 HWLIAMVALAVL
-395 LVTIVG
+395 LVTTAG
-401 IAYFTG
+401 IAYYTR
-407 SSKKSINSLAI
+407 SNKKSINSLAI
-418 LPFVNA
+418 LPFINA

-444 LSQIPRLRVM
+444 LSQVPSLRVM
-454 ARTTVFSFNGQNLDS
+454 ARSTVFSFNGRLDS
-469 QKVGSDLGVD
+469 QKVGRDLGVD

-513 NRKLTDLVTM
+513 NRKLTDVVTM

-557 YQLYLKGRY
+557 YQSYLKGRY
-566 HWNKRTQEGLKK
+566 HWNKRTQEGLRK
-578 SIEYFTEALEND
+578 SIEYFTEALEKD

-597 AGIADSYNTLARFS
+597 AGMADSYNTLARFN

-617 AYPKARAAVTKALEI
+617 AYPKARAAVTKALEV

-677 YGLLLVSR
+677 YGLLLMSR

-712 GGMYIYARRFDEAI
+712 GGLYIYARRFDEAI
-726 AHLEKI
+726 VYLEKI
-732 RDLHPEAFQPDS
+732 RELHPEAFQPDS
-744 NLSYVYEIKGM
+744 NLAYVYEIKGM

-780 KTVYEVSGWNGYL
+780 KAAYAVSGWKGYL
-793 QRRVDEM
+793 QKRVDEM

-821 MGEKNEALAWLEKT
+821 MGEKNQALAWLEKT

-843 LFINVDA
+843 LFIKVDA
-850 RLDGLRSEPRFL
+850 RLDSLRSEPQFL

-868 DEACQIAQGSGT
+868 DEACQLAQRS
-880 G
+880 

>member
-16 ALELA
+16 ALERG
-21 PKQRVTFLA
+21 PKQRVAFLA
-30 QACAGDE
+30 EACAGDE

-48 SNEQAGE
+48 SNEKAGE
-55 FIHAPALEVAAE
+55 FIQTPALEVAAD
-67 LLATDQLDLFPGK
+67 LLATDQLDLLPGK

-121 TNQDRLR
+121 RNEDRLR

-165 EGETL
+165 DGETL
-170 RALLFRNRVELVR
+170 RALLTRNRIEPMR
-183 ALDIATQAASALAA
+183 ALDIATQTASALAA
-197 AHVAGIV
+197 AHEAGIV
-204 HRDIKPENIMLRDDG
+204 HRDIKPENIMLRHDG
-219 YVKVLDFGIAKLM
+219 YVKVLDFGIAKLL
-232 PEGPAPPMGMSVETC
+232 PEGPAPSMGASFETS

-281 YEMLTGQLPFKGKT
+281 YEMLIGQLPFKGKT
-295 LSHTVVSIVEQQ
+295 PSHTLVSILEQQ
-307 VPPLVQGPEVPVELE
+307 VPPLVHGPEGLE
-322 RILMKALNKHPEE
+322 QILMKALNKNPEQ
-335 RYQTIKDMLVDL
+335 RYQTVKDMLVDL
-347 RTLQRDLDSGVR
+347 RMLQRDLDSGFK
-359 ANTTQEIAKAHT
+359 ANTTQEIAGAHT
-371 SSVQSIVRLVKP
+371 SNLQGFIKIAKP
-383 HWLTAMVVLAVL
+383 HWLTAVVALAVL
-395 LVTIVG
+395 LVTIAG
-401 IAYFTG
+401 IAYFTR
-407 SSKKSINSLAI
+407 SNKKSINSLAI
-418 LPFVNA
+418 LPFANA

-454 ARTTVFSFNGQNLDS
+454 ARSTVFSFNGQNLDS
-469 QKVGSDLGVD
+469 QKVGSSLGVD

-491 TLVIQVEL
+491 TLVIQVDL

-513 NRKLTDLVTM
+513 NRKLTDVVTM

-537 RMTDEERSRVSKRH
+537 QMTDQERSRVSKRH

-557 YQLYLKGRY
+557 YQSYLKGRY
-566 HWNKRTQEGLKK
+566 HWNKRTQEGLRK
-578 SIEYFTEALEND
+578 SIEYFTEALEKD
-590 PTYAQAY
+590 PTYAQVY
-597 AGIADSYNTLARFS
+597 AGMADSYNTLARFN
-611 FLRPQE
+611 FVRAQE
-617 AYPKARAAVTKALEI
+617 AYPKARSAATKALEI
-632 DETLAEAHSSLA
+632 DETVAEAHSSLA

-650 EWDLPGAEREFKRAI
+650 EWDLTGAEREFKRAI

-670 YPSAHQW
+670 YSGAHQW
-677 YGLLLVSR
+677 YGLLLMSR

-712 GGMYIYARRFDEAI
+712 GGLYIYARRFDEAI
-726 AHLEKI
+726 AYLEKV
-732 RDLHPEAFQPDS
+732 RELHPEAFQPDS
-744 NLSYVYEIKGM
+744 NLAYVYEIKGM

-767 TLAGDTAERIAAL
+767 TLAGDTAERVAAL
-780 KTVYEVSGWNGYL
+780 KAAYAVSGWKGYL

-821 MGEKNEALAWLEKT
+821 MGEKHQALAWLEKT

-843 LFINVDA
+843 LFIKVDA
-850 RLDGLRSEPRFL
+850 RLDSLRSEPRFL

-868 DEACQIAQGSGT
+868 DEACELAQRS
-880 G
+880 

>member
-1 MTPERYQQI
+1 MTPERYEQI

-16 ALELA
+16 ALELE
-21 PKQRVTFLA
+21 PKQRSAFLA

-48 SNEQAGE
+48 ADQNAGE
-55 FIHAPALEVAAE
+55 FIQAPALEVAAE
-67 LLATDQLDLFPGK
+67 LLAADQRDLLPGK

-112 LKLLPDHFV
+112 LKVLPAHFV
-121 TNQDRLR
+121 TNEDRLR

-149 EIGETETTHY
+149 EIGEANATHY

-170 RALLFRNRVELVR
+170 RALLIRNRVEPVR
-183 ALDIATQAASALAA
+183 AVDIATQTASALAA
-197 AHVAGIV
+197 AHMAGIV
-204 HRDIKPENIMLRDDG
+204 HRDIKPENIMIRRDG

-232 PEGPAPPMGMSVETC
+232 PEGPAPSTGISFKTS

-266 KVDERTDIWSLGVVL
+266 KIDERTDIWSLGVVL
-281 YEMLTGQLPFKGKT
+281 YEMVTGQLPFKGKT
-295 LSHTVVSIVEQQ
+295 LSHTVVSILEQQ
-307 VPPLVQGPEVPVELE
+307 TPPLMHGPEVPVELE

-347 RTLQRDLDSGVR
+347 RMLQRDWDSGVR
-359 ANTTQEIAKAHT
+359 SNSTQEIVGADT
-371 SSVQSIVRLVKP
+371 SSAFVSVVKP
-383 HWLTAMVVLAVL
+383 HWLTAMVALTVL
-395 LVTIVG
+395 LVTIVS
-401 IAYFTG
+401 IVYFTR
-407 SSKKSINSLAI
+407 SDKKSINSLAI

-424 TSDPN
+424 TSDSN
-429 TEHLSEGITE
+429 TDHLSEGITE
-439 SLINN
+439 GLINN
-444 LSQIPRLRVM
+444 LSQVPQLRVI
-454 ARTTVFSFNGQNLDS
+454 ARSTVFSFNGQDLDS
-469 QKVGSDLGVD
+469 RKVGSDLGVD

-491 TLVIQVEL
+491 TLIVQVDL
-499 VDVSSGAQIWGERF
+499 VDVSSGTQIWGERF
-513 NRKLTDLVTM
+513 NRKLTDVVTM
-523 QEEISREISEKLHL
+523 QGEISREISEKLHL
-537 RMTDEERSRVSKRH
+537 RMTDEERSRVSRRH

-557 YQLYLKGRY
+557 YQSYLKGRY
-566 HWNKRTQEGLKK
+566 HWNKRTQVGLEK
-578 SIEYFTEALEND
+578 SIEYFKEALEKD
-590 PTYAQAY
+590 PAYAQAY
-597 AGIADSYNTLARFS
+597 AGIADSYNTLARFNIV
-611 FLRPQE
+611 RPQE

-670 YPSAHQW
+670 YSGAHQW
-677 YGLLLVSR
+677 YGLLLMSR
-685 GQTEEALAETKRA
+685 GQTEEAVVETKRA

-706 IVDMGL
+706 VVDMGL
-712 GGMYIYARRFDEAI
+712 GGLYIYARRFDEAI

-744 NLSYVYEIKGM
+744 NLAYVYEIKGM
-755 KDEAVASYLKSR
+755 KDEAVASFLKSR
-767 TLAGDTAERIAAL
+767 TLAGDTAERVAAF
-780 KTVYEVSGWNGYL
+780 KAAYAEAGWKGYL
-793 QRRVDEM
+793 QMRVDEM
-800 KEHARLK
+800 KEQAGRK
-807 RYISPFSVALLYAQ
+807 RYVSPFSIALLYTQ
-821 MGEKNEALAWLEKT
+821 MGDKNQALAWLEKT
-835 YEERNYRL
+835 FEERNYRL
-843 LFINVDA
+843 LFIKVDA

-868 DEACQIAQGSGT
+868 DNACQLAQT
-880 G
+880 L

>member
-16 ALELA
+16 ALELG
-21 PKQRVTFLA
+21 PKQRVAFLA

-55 FIHAPALEVAAE
+55 FIHAPALEVAVA
-67 LLATDQLDLFPGK
+67 LLSADQYDLLPGK

-121 TNQDRLR
+121 TNEDRLR

-149 EIGETETTHY
+149 EIDQAETTHY

-170 RALLFRNRVELVR
+170 RALLIRNRVELVR
-183 ALDIATQAASALAA
+183 ALDIATQTASALAA

-204 HRDIKPENIMLRDDG
+204 HRDIKPENIMLRRDG

-232 PEGPAPPMGMSVETC
+232 PEGVAPSIGMSFETS

-266 KVDERTDIWSLGVVL
+266 KIDERTDIWSLGVVL

-295 LSHTVVSIVEQQ
+295 LSHTVVSIVEQE
-307 VPPLVQGPEVPVELE
+307 VPPLVSGLEVPVELE
-322 RILMKALNKHPEE
+322 RILTKALNKNPEN
-335 RYQTIKDMLVDL
+335 RYQTINDMLVDL
-347 RTLQRDLDSGVR
+347 RMLQRDLDSGIRV
-359 ANTTQEIAKAHT
+359 NTTQETARAHA
-371 SSVQSIVRLVKP
+371 SSIQSFVRVVRP
-383 HWLTAMVVLAVL
+383 HWLIAMVALAVL
-395 LVTIVG
+395 LVTIAG
-401 IAYFTG
+401 IAYFTR
-407 SSKKSINSLAI
+407 SNKKSINSLAI
-418 LPFVNA
+418 LPFINA

-444 LSQIPRLRVM
+444 LSQVPSLRVM
-454 ARTTVFSFNGQNLDS
+454 ARSTVFSFNGHPDS
-469 QKVGSDLGVD
+469 RKVGSDLGVD

-513 NRKLTDLVTM
+513 NRKLTDVVTM

-557 YQLYLKGRY
+557 YQSYLKGRY

-578 SIEYFTEALEND
+578 SIEYFSEALDKD

-597 AGIADSYNTLARFS
+597 AGMADSYNTLARFN

-617 AYPKARAAVTKALEI
+617 AYPKARAAATKSLEI

-670 YPSAHQW
+670 YASAHQW
-677 YGLLLVSR
+677 YGSLLMSR
-685 GQTEEALAETKRA
+685 GRTEEALAETKRA

-712 GGMYIYARRFDEAI
+712 GGLYIYARRFDEAI
-726 AHLEKI
+726 VYLEKV
-732 RDLHPEAFQPDS
+732 RELHPEAFQPDS
-744 NLSYVYEIKGM
+744 NLAYVYEIKGM

-780 KTVYEVSGWNGYL
+780 KSAYAVAGWKGYL
-793 QRRVDEM
+793 QKRVDEM

-807 RYISPFSVALLYAQ
+807 RYISPFSMALLYLL
-821 MGEKNEALAWLEKT
+821 MGEKHQALAWLEKT

-843 LFINVDA
+843 LFIKVDA
-850 RLDGLRSEPRFL
+850 RLDALRSEPQFL

-868 DEACQIAQGSGT
+868 DEACQLAQRS
-880 G
+880 

>member
-10 GEIYHS
+10 GDIYHS
-16 ALELA
+16 ALELG
-21 PKQRVTFLA
+21 PKERSAFLA
-30 QACAGDE
+30 HACAGDE
-37 ELLREVESLIA
+37 ALLREVESLIA

-55 FIHAPALEVAAE
+55 FIHAPALEVAAG
-67 LLATDQLDLFPGK
+67 LLTKDQFDLLPGK

-121 TNQDRLR
+121 TNEDRLR

-149 EIGETETTHY
+149 EIGEAQTTHY

-170 RALLFRNRVELVR
+170 RALLIRNRLEPVS
-183 ALDIATQAASALAA
+183 ALDIATQTASALAA
-197 AHVAGIV
+197 AHAAGIV
-204 HRDIKPENIMLRDDG
+204 HRDIKPENIMLRRDG

-232 PEGPAPPMGMSVETC
+232 PEGPAPSMGMSFETS
-247 PGLIVGTAHY
+247 PGLIVGTANY
-257 MSPEQAQGL
+257 MSPEQAQGF

-295 LSHTVVSIVEQQ
+295 PSHTVVSIVEQQ
-307 VPPLVQGPEVPVELE
+307 VPPLARGPEITVALE
-322 RILMKALNKHPEE
+322 PILMKALNKNSEK

-347 RTLQRDLDSGVR
+347 RMVQRDLDSGVR
-359 ANTTQEIAKAHT
+359 ANTTQEIAQAQT
-371 SSVQSIVRLVKP
+371 SSFIKIAK
-383 HWLTAMVVLAVL
+383 HYWLTALVALAVL
-395 LVTIVG
+395 LVSIAG
-401 IAYFTG
+401 IAYFTR
-407 SSKKSINSLAI
+407 SNRKSINSLAI

-444 LSQIPRLRVM
+444 LSQVPRLRVM
-454 ARTTVFSFNGQNLDS
+454 ARSTVFSFAGQNLDS
-469 QKVGSDLGVD
+469 RKVGNDLGVD

-491 TLVIQVEL
+491 TLVIQVDL

-513 NRKLTDLVTM
+513 NRKLTDIVTM

-557 YQLYLKGRY
+557 YQSYLKGRY
-566 HWNKRTQEGLKK
+566 QWNKRTQEGLKK
-578 SIEYFTEALEND
+578 SIEYFTEALDKD
-590 PTYAQAY
+590 PAYAQAY
-597 AGIADSYNTLARFS
+597 AGIADSYNTLARFNY
-611 FLRPQE
+611 LRNQE

-632 DETLAEAHSSLA
+632 DETLAEAHTSLA

-670 YPSAHQW
+670 YSSAHQW

-685 GQTEEALAETKRA
+685 GQTEEAIAEAKRA

-712 GGMYIYARRFDEAI
+712 GGLYIYARRFDEAI
-726 AHLEKI
+726 AYLEKV

-744 NLSYVYEIKGM
+744 NLAYIYEIKGM
-755 KDEAVASYLKSR
+755 KDEAVAAYLRSR
-767 TLAGDTAERIAAL
+767 TLAGDTVDRVAAL
-780 KTVYEVSGWNGYL
+780 KAAYAASGYKGYM

-800 KEHARLK
+800 KEHARQK
-807 RYISPFSVALLYAQ
+807 RYISPFSVALIYAQ
-821 MGEKNEALAWLEKT
+821 MGAKTEALSWLEKT

-843 LFINVDA
+843 LFIKIDA
-850 RLDGLRSEPRFL
+850 RLDTLRSEPRFSE
-862 DLVRRI
+862 LVRRI
-868 DEACQIAQGSGT
+868 DEACQLAQRP
-880 G
+880 